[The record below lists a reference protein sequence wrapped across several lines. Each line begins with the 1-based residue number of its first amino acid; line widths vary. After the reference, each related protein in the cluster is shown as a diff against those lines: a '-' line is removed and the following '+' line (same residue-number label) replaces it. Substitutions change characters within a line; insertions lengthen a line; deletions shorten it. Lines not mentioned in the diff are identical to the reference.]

1 MSADRP
7 DPRQTLISA
16 AIAGVVALVVLVALS
31 TANVGTD
38 VVQAVV
44 AIVFGVIVAQ
54 FYERTR

>member
-1 MSADRP
+1 MSADGP

-16 AIAGVVALVVLVALS
+16 ALAGVVALVVLVALS

-38 VVQAVV
+38 LVQAVV
-44 AIVFGVIVAQ
+44 AIVVGVIVAQ